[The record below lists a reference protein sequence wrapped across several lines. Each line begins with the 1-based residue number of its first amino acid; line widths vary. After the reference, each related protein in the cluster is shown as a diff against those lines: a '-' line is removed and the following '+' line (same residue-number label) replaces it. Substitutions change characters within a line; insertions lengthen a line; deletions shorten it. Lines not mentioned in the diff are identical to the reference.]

1 MDTLFN
7 KSVKLER
14 VKDLI
19 KWLEI
24 LGRDRLLIYSWE
36 GNTDSVYTSDVDE
49 WFDPFAI
56 DETAGDDSPICINS
70 REV

>member
-1 MDTLFN
+1 MDTLLFN
-7 KSVKLER
+7 KPVKLER
-14 VKDLI
+14 VKDFI
-19 KWLEI
+19 EWLEI

-49 WFDPFAI
+49 W